1 MKDPI
6 PVTCALIHLEGR
18 ILAVQRSASMSH
30 PMMWEFPGGK
40 VEDGESHEACII
52 REIRE
57 ELGVEIRVG
66 EALASCRHDY
76 GDKAILLLPFRAEI
90 VSGTPVLHEHA
101 ALFWGSPAEIAGLD
115 LAPADRKLL
124 DMHLLD

>member
-1 MKDPI
+1 
-6 PVTCALIHLEGR
+6 
-18 ILAVQRSASMSH
+18 
-30 PMMWEFPGGK
+30 MWEFPGGK
-40 VEDGESHEACII
+40 VEEGESEVDCIV

-66 EALASCRHDY
+66 DVLASCRHDY
-76 GDKAILLLPFRAEI
+76 GDKVILLIPFRAEL
-90 VSGTPVLHEHA
+90 VSGRPVLHEHA

-124 DMHLLD
+124 EMHLLL